1 MKLALPHLFGGTSH
15 YNTIGLWRRN
25 CYLWSRWWRLKLYQV
40 SVSELE
46 GGDSCHETERW
57 KNRLMKKMCS
67 RTKCDAKRWVKYSPL
82 YFFLINKT
90 GPLLWKQRE
99 IRISI
104 KKTPATTTTGV
115 CQYINLWYSHTWYIA
130 WYYCVIKGTVK
141 ILASRWTYRPMHAY
155 IHTWNGWYIPTY
167 IHTWKVYGHTY
178 VYAIHTYVPMYLD
191 ETRYPWRYEQGDSR
205 MTRNMS
211 SEN

>member
-1 MKLALPHLFGGTSH
+1 M
-15 YNTIGLWRRN
+15 
-25 CYLWSRWWRLKLYQV
+25 

-46 GGDSCHETERW
+46 GGDNCHETERW

-141 ILASRWTYRPMHAY
+141 ILASRWTYRSMHAY
-155 IHTWNGWYIPTY
+155 IHTWNGWYIHTY
-167 IHTWKVYGHTY
+167 IHGRYTDIRMYILY
-178 VYAIHTYVPMYLD
+178 IPMCLCTLPRRD
-191 ETRYPWRYEQGDSR
+191 TQGDSH
-205 MTRNMS
+205 MTRYMS